1 MNFNVDTSIPIGVI
15 PTSNGNFIGL
25 VYSNVLES
33 SLATYLPLSSGT
45 LSGNLGIGNTVSS
58 LNTSYILNVNSYIN
72 VSSNITARSNI
83 ITSNIN
89 SITINNSSLIRSGGL
104 ISGPISFTS
113 NLTQTNT
120 DNITFKGFISIASNL
135 SFNAFN
141 VIGEPP
147 VANVSLLGGLGS
159 RIIFR
164 NAKSQTQFPDAIG
177 INNETLWLSSSNIGL
192 YLNGVNQFNINSN
205 GIVTISNQINQIK
218 SDVNNYF
225 LGSVGIATST
235 VSPDHKLNVNG
246 AINSTSI
253 NTGSLVV
260 NGLNISSGIADSSL
274 NSSNYA
280 SNISNVLNSNS
291 SNYASNISNVL
302 NRNSSNYASNI
313 SNVLNINSSNYASN
327 ISNVL
332 NINSSNYASNISNV
346 LNINSSNYASN
357 ISNVLNINSSNYASN
372 ISNVII
378 TNSSNYAS
386 NISNVLNINSSNY
399 ASNIS
404 NVIITNSSNYASNI
418 SNVIITNSSNYASNI
433 SNVLN
438 INSSNYA
445 SNISNVIITNS
456 SNYASNI
463 SNVIITNSSNYASN
477 ISNVIITNSSN
488 YASNISNV
496 LNINSSN
503 YASNISNVLNINSS
517 NYASNISNVI
527 ITNSS
532 NYASNISNVIITNSS
547 NYASNISNVLNI
559 NSSNYASNIS
569 NVLLT
574 SISGSSF
581 NYTFNISN
589 ILNSNSSNYASNI
602 SNVLNINSS
611 NYASNISNVII
622 TNSSNYASNISNVII
637 TNSSNYASNI
647 SNVLNINSS
656 NYASNISNVLNIN
669 SSNYASNISNVLNIN
684 SSNYASNISNVLNI
698 NSSNYA
704 SNISN
709 VLNINSSNY
718 ASNISNVLNINS
730 SNYAS
735 NISNV
740 LNINSSNYASN
751 ISNVLNINSSNY
763 ASNISNVLNINSS
776 NYASNISN
784 VLNINSSNYASNI
797 SNVLNRNSSNYA
809 SNISNVLNINSSNY
823 ASNISNVLNINS
835 SNYASNISNI
845 IITNSSNYAMNIS
858 NILLTIVKYN
868 SPISNINNIVSLNLD
883 NTTQIQYPPAAMTS
897 ETTTFSS
904 SSYKN
909 NGIYT
914 VSSSTSLNI
923 INSFNY
929 LTTGTQWTSTASVYR
944 TTSPF
949 DYTST
954 IFTISNGNT
963 SHFGEWIQLYYDRG
977 FAVNRVDIYG
987 TNSTNSP
994 SGFVLAGSID
1004 GNYWNLLSKQTGISS
1019 IYSSN
1024 NINNYTSYNY
1034 YRTIFTNLIG
1044 NAAQASI
1051 QEIQFYGLPNT
1062 TYVNTD
1068 NFNTIIYNTTEKQF
1082 PPRLYDTSSAE
1093 TNYVPSTGYELFG
1106 VAPST
1111 VYKETLTLNNHG
1123 IYTIYSSTTYSIN
1136 NTKKL
1141 LFNFI
1146 FNGEEGAHWATVQ
1159 YTTSGI
1165 YSANTSYIKS
1175 DFKGDWIIIKL
1186 PYKIVLSRFR
1196 FYNRTACQSRA
1207 PGSWKCY
1214 GSNDGINFTE
1224 ITEAS
1229 NYQTSLTINNY
1240 ALGYYEQLISS
1251 LFDIPYLYIGWVF
1264 NKLVGSDTM
1273 LNFNE
1278 LQIFGKD
1285 DISNSYSKALT
1296 LLSDNRLIYNNIS
1309 TITTYLTTANA
1320 VNLTNKYVR
1329 FNYEDEVYI
1338 NSGTYNLTFGGG
1350 SNSINTSPAITKYTY
1365 PILKDSDLLNI
1376 INPLIWYKFDSTANL
1391 LIDNGSL
1398 NNGNLTNSG
1407 NPVSYYQ
1414 SPSALTPSLIHGS
1427 GMAYFASGTYLTVPN
1442 TIDLNAINLATGIS
1456 FNLWV
1461 NITAAGNYG
1470 RIFDFGTTDGTSGT
1484 NYIIISREATNPNL
1498 KFEIYSGTSTSFVTS
1513 GTTYINTG
1521 WYNISWSITTTGV
1534 WSIYING
1541 VALLLNN
1548 VVQSSSGSV
1557 TGVSR
1562 LIPSISTVANR
1573 TYYIGKSLFSN
1584 DGFLTMY
1591 MDDFRIYGKVLSQ
1604 TEVTELYK
1612 GRVEVYTKNTIGI
1625 GTTNPNTNCIL
1636 DVNGNTNIS
1645 GNVGIGT
1652 TNPEGKL
1659 TVEGRAIVGNGSS
1672 TYTSPFNVST
1682 GLTIANAAGSGNP
1695 EQLVV
1700 CDTANTNCALLIGNK
1715 YNAGTAYSTIQSLVA
1730 GAGYKTI
1737 SLNPSGGNVGIGT
1750 TDPKSH
1756 LEVVGKANIH
1766 NGSPVGYFY
1775 MQSGSLTIGGTN
1787 ANYGGQYYTG
1797 GSWIGTN
1804 TAGLLMECSDNTEI
1818 VVHDYNTKLASLMYY
1833 EGAGT
1838 NRITIGRDMGWG
1850 AITTVAINGNVG
1862 IGKLLTNCRLY
1873 ISANLA
1879 TSATVYA
1886 MRLSCGTST
1895 DNGGF
1900 GTLLGLG
1907 SEDSGWSKCAI
1918 GHTRMSSYDQGD
1930 IVFLTRAT
1938 ADNAD
1943 CAMSDEKMRITS
1955 IGRIGIGTNNPGN
1968 ILQVGSAG
1976 RLRISNGTADY
1987 SLIGTLDSDGA
1998 TNTRIVIS
2006 GTTRASPYAGNIEY
2020 YGTSTGAHIFYT
2032 TDSATEKM
2040 RINSTG
2046 NVGIGNPT
2054 PIGIL
2059 SIGRPDTISDGTLTI
2074 SKNASAGASRN
2085 FKMGFDDSFN
2095 FCIGDFGNTTSI
2107 ATNTWSS
2114 TQLTIN
2120 YSNGN
2125 IGIGTVQSGFKLSV
2139 NGGVNI
2145 FTTVTND
2152 PVGITFKDTNYNI
2165 GIAGSANH
2173 YSSSAIAGDMI
2184 IRTIANNNLL
2194 LQSGGNGY
2202 GLKIDT
2208 ANNVNCSGTVTA
2220 AGFSGPLTGN
2230 CSGSSGSCTGS
2241 AASLT
2246 SGDKTINGILTVNHA
2261 STIFNGSSGG
2271 LYVYNPN
2278 NSMNNCSVLGVRI
2291 AGTSANKAG
2300 ISLDVSGLRGWSIY
2314 INGNDTNSWL
2324 RFNSSWDG
2332 TNTDNT
2338 YEKLKIQGTDGYTN
2352 LYGSMTVGS
2361 GTNGAILT
2369 IGNSVNATTLHL
2381 TDAASS
2387 AWKIIT
2393 GTSLSFQ
2400 NSSTGSFATKMS
2412 LSSAGLL
2419 TVNDDVIAFGGLSD
2433 KRLKINITDL
2443 SINCIDLINKLKS
2456 VEFTWI
2462 DNYRIPER
2470 KRHTIDHG
2478 FIAQEIEELLPN
2490 LVNNEGTYKS
2500 LKYEK
2505 LTTYLVKAFQQQN
2518 VIILDQNNKIND
2530 LQNQINLIKSH
2541 LNL

>member
-569 NVLLT
+569 NVLNINSSNYASNISNVLLT

-763 ASNISNVLNINSS
+763 ASNISNVLN
-776 NYASNISN
+776 
-784 VLNINSSNYASNI
+784 
-797 SNVLNRNSSNYA
+797 RNSSNYA

-835 SNYASNISNI
+835 SNYASNISNVLNI
-845 IITNSSNYAMNIS
+845 NSSNYASNISNVLNINSSNYASNISNVLNINSSNYAMNIS

-1146 FNGEEGAHWATVQ
+1146 FNGEEGASWATVQ

-1264 NKLVGSDTM
+1264 NKLAGSDTM

-1498 KFEIYSGTSTSFVTS
+1498 KFEIFSGTSTSFVTAV
-1513 GTTYINTG
+1513 TNYINTG
-1521 WYNISWSITTTGV
+1521 WYNICWTITTTGV

-1591 MDDFRIYGKVLSQ
+1591 LDDFRIYGKVLSQ

-1750 TDPKSH
+1750 TNPQSH

-2046 NVGIGNPT
+2046 NV
-2054 PIGIL
+2054 
-2059 SIGRPDTISDGTLTI
+2059 
-2074 SKNASAGASRN
+2074 
-2085 FKMGFDDSFN
+2085 
-2095 FCIGDFGNTTSI
+2095 
-2107 ATNTWSS
+2107 
-2114 TQLTIN
+2114 
-2120 YSNGN
+2120 
-2125 IGIGTVQSGFKLSV
+2125 
-2139 NGGVNI
+2139 
-2145 FTTVTND
+2145 
-2152 PVGITFKDTNYNI
+2152 
-2165 GIAGSANH
+2165 
-2173 YSSSAIAGDMI
+2173 
-2184 IRTIANNNLL
+2184 
-2194 LQSGGNGY
+2194 
-2202 GLKIDT
+2202 
-2208 ANNVNCSGTVTA
+2208 NCSGTVTA
-2220 AGFSGPLTGN
+2220 AGFSGPLTGTATN
-2230 CSGSSGSCTGS
+2230 ASALTAANNYTVTGLTVTGS
-2241 AASLT
+2241 L
-2246 SGDKTINGILTVNHA
+2246 
-2261 STIFNGSSGG
+2261 
-2271 LYVYNPN
+2271 
-2278 NSMNNCSVLGVRI
+2278 
-2291 AGTSANKAG
+2291 
-2300 ISLDVSGLRGWSIY
+2300 
-2314 INGNDTNSWL
+2314 
-2324 RFNSSWDG
+2324 
-2332 TNTDNT
+2332 
-2338 YEKLKIQGTDGYTN
+2338 
-2352 LYGSMTVGS
+2352 
-2361 GTNGAILT
+2361 LT
-2369 IGNSVNATTLHL
+2369 IGSTSAATTLHL

-2412 LSSAGLL
+2412 ISSAGTVTATGFSGPLSGNVTGDCSGSSGSCTGNAASATYATSAGSCSGSSGSCTGNANTATNLTSGDKIISGTLTIKLL
-2419 TVNDDVIAFGGLSD
+2419 VRNLNSTYGYNDRVSVARDSTSSQLEQYRNELLYIDYNSFTEFHRSFTDDILFDENNPQKFKDDFEGRIVISIGKIKTTLNNIVCDKDGITIEDAHPIVQLSRIKKD
-2433 KRLKINITDL
+2433 KRVFGVLGAPNRCNTSPLRLIVNGIGEGGIWVCNSNGNIENGDYIQSSDYLGYGEKQDDDL
-2443 SINCIDLINKLKS
+2443 IHNYTVAKATINCDFELNSPYYYCITL
-2456 VEFTWI
+2456 E
-2462 DNYRIPER
+2462 E
-2470 KRHTIDHG
+2470 TIFRVA
-2478 FIAQEIEELLPN
+2478 FIACS
-2490 LVNNEGTYKS
+2490 YHCS
-2500 LKYEK
+2500 
-2505 LTTYLVKAFQQQN
+2505 
-2518 VIILDQNNKIND
+2518 
-2530 LQNQINLIKSH
+2530 
-2541 LNL
+2541 